1 MPKNSMCQRTLKNH
15 GKNSSKFYEIKKK
28 EFKKISKLCFCYRF
42 SDIARWHFIGRLKIE
57 ENPKILG
64 FGKKSPSR

>member
-1 MPKNSMCQRTLKNH
+1 VAENFENH

-28 EFKKISKLCFCYRF
+28 SSKRFPNFPKTYRF

>member
-1 MPKNSMCQRTLKNH
+1 VAENFENH

-28 EFKKISKLCFCYRF
+28 SSKRFPNCFCYRF

-64 FGKKSPSR
+64 FGKKVQVVDINWQK

>member
-1 MPKNSMCQRTLKNH
+1 MAENFENH
-15 GKNSSKFYEIKKK
+15 GKNSSKFYEIKK
-28 EFKKISKLCFCYRF
+28 EFKKVSKFCFCYPF

-64 FGKKSPSR
+64 FGKKVQEVVDINWQK